1 MQLLPTILVPFVL
14 STLCL
19 FSPSSLLW
27 LLKIFRSICYSEP
40 PHNYSRLLRD
50 IKNVLDPPRAPG
62 MIAILLQERADSNKR
77 LIRALNISNTFVS
90 SEVAVHEQ
98 FVRQA
103 RHLLNNVKGR
113 GWQSFQ
119 STTFDAVRWQL
130 EQDPS
135 IEIPFDRFIQNITLV
150 VVLLEILQVENPVEA
165 LSYDDIT
172 LIANHITTLWS
183 LSKKSDPIPPD
194 LLPALQAA
202 LRRIVINKNLFP
214 DPLNFVVPAW
224 ETLWRVVATTVAY
237 SFARTDY
244 KESFQHFS
252 AYPSERRFARASM
265 MPGETVSV
273 QAIVSEAMRLHP
285 PSKHIGRVRCRSWC
299 PEFFRKWL
307 ARPGWIFRK
316 KSADIQKILRCHEI
330 WGSDSD
336 TFDPSRCQ
344 EFAGREEEQSAA
356 LGLVFGHGPLKC
368 IASSWAPVAAAV
380 ISGAILEQFNES
392 MGHTLQVG
400 AEIGGRTGWIGWSVI
415 RKED

>member
-1 MQLLPTILVPFVL
+1 
-14 STLCL
+14 
-19 FSPSSLLW
+19 
-27 LLKIFRSICYSEP
+27 
-40 PHNYSRLLRD
+40 
-50 IKNVLDPPRAPG
+50 G
-62 MIAILLQERADSNKR
+62 IAILLQERADSNKR

-103 RHLLNNVKGR
+103 RHLLNNAKRR

-130 EQDPS
+130 EQGPS
-135 IEIPFDRFIQNITLV
+135 SEVPFDRFIQNITLV
-150 VVLLEILQVENPVEA
+150 VVLLEILQVEKSVEA

-172 LIANHITTLWS
+172 LIASHITTLWS
-183 LSKKSDPIPPD
+183 LSKKADPISPD
-194 LLPALQAA
+194 LLPALQTA
-202 LRRIVINKNLFP
+202 LRRIVIDETLFP

-237 SFARTDY
+237 SFNRADY

-252 AYPSERRFARASM
+252 AYPSERGFARASM
-265 MPGETVSV
+265 MPGETISV

-307 ARPGWIFRK
+307 ARPGWVFTK
-316 KSADIQKILRCHEI
+316 KSADIQQILRCHEI

-344 EFAGREEEQSAA
+344 EFTGREEEQAAA

-368 IASSWAPVAAAV
+368 VASSWAPVAAAV

-400 AEIGGRTGWIGWSVI
+400 AEIGGRTGWVGWSV
-415 RKED
+415 